1 MFRGF
6 EPEPL
11 AQPFRERLSQG
22 IVTPMQRIL
31 YPLFAA
37 VMALHLSMVEAQA
50 QSRDSVRAYVFGNSL
65 VHHLSETDETT
76 VPHWLSLFAR
86 ASNKK
91 LRLNGQWGFLRDF
104 AENLPPVPNWSFKKV
119 TSAWDSERRSF
130 RKAGFDTIMIN
141 PANFIQYQDPDRAFD
156 GDNAQGY
163 TPLGLTLDV
172 FDWVA
177 ANSESPRY
185 FIY

>member
-1 MFRGF
+1 
-6 EPEPL
+6 
-11 AQPFRERLSQG
+11 
-22 IVTPMQRIL
+22 MQRIL

-104 AENLPPVPNWSFKKV
+104 AENLPPVPNWSFK
-119 TSAWDSERRSF
+119 
-130 RKAGFDTIMIN
+130 
-141 PANFIQYQDPDRAFD
+141 
-156 GDNAQGY
+156 
-163 TPLGLTLDV
+163 
-172 FDWVA
+172 
-177 ANSESPRY
+177 
-185 FIY
+185 